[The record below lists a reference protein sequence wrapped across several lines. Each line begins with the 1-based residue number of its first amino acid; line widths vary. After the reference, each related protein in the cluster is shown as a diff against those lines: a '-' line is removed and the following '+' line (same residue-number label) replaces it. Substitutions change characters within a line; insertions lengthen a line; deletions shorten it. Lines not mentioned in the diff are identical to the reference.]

1 VQLSA
6 EQSKRQAIGL
16 TAIPALSYCG
26 IMRGFNF
33 GEVNE

>member
-26 IMRGFNF
+26 IMRGFKR
-33 GEVNE
+33 GGIKC